1 MDAFLARLFATHAD
15 ILTSIRSSTPH
26 EAPSPPNGTLPYR
39 SSEEEPTVS
48 APGLSPGTF
57 SARGRST
64 SELLRTLSMMAA
76 SKPTSWLSERPHIL
90 SHLAWN

>member
-1 MDAFLARLFATHAD
+1 VDVFLTRLFATHAD
-15 ILTSIRSSTPH
+15 ILTSIRSRDPSQVPFTA
-26 EAPSPPNGTLPYR
+26 EWNAPLPPLFTEG
-39 SSEEEPTVS
+39 PTVS

-57 SARGRST
+57 SAQGRST

-90 SHLAWN
+90 